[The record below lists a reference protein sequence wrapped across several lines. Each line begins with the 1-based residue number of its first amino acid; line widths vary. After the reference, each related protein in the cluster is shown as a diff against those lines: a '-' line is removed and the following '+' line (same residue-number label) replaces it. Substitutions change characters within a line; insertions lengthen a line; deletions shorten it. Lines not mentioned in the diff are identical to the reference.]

1 MNKMMSDIS
10 LRYGDFS
17 SRAAFGVRGVPSQ
30 AGACVDECH
39 DTSCST
45 RKIAV
50 PQEIAHIINVQ
61 SNKL

>member
-10 LRYGDFS
+10 LK
-17 SRAAFGVRGVPSQ
+17 VRGFFWSSGVWREGRPSQ

-45 RKIAV
+45 RKIAL
-50 PQEIAHIINVQ
+50 PKEIAHIINVHTD
-61 SNKL
+61 KL